1 MRSCSTYA
9 SEDVSCATARGGCS
23 GVPAGLCPPSRVP
36 TQPRSMDLLDELFS
50 SPPVSVPS
58 GSHLVSSVPVRDD
71 AAVTTCLPADDFAA
85 APVSRHSIGDSVGVG
100 PNVCDVLSSVHS
112 ERLEEVVS
120 VLERIMDDDVPRWYE
135 ASVILQSLLCRSDS
149 GNMPN
154 PVTSDGMG
162 DDPQESSVWNDG
174 FANTHRN
181 LVSIFPFLEFVQ
193 TFKHVSVF
201 PFLQVPRLAFKLR
214 QCVRDWVESHG
225 GVRAVLSDSSLVLD
239 LQTLLK
245 NVNEVFVAVVATSPQ
260 SASEALL
267 LSSLTDV
274 CRYCIQF
281 VCTCLPHG
289 NHLFFA
295 TTMQSVMHHNSSV
308 MPHLE
313 GELKAQE
320 DILQLLVVA
329 RSTAYHRCS
338 EDIQASVSPLVAEL
352 FSLLDTF
359 SSSSMVPLDKKKVPE
374 RRCKLS
380 GLRLHSSDTSEVID
394 AFVKRYWNVAIG
406 SPIPP
411 LEKPEKTV
419 LI

>member
-36 TQPRSMDLLDELFS
+36 TPPRSMDLLDELFS

-58 GSHLVSSVPVRDD
+58 GSHLVSGVPVRDD
-71 AAVTTCLPADDFAA
+71 AAAATCLPADDFAA
-85 APVSRHSIGDSVGVG
+85 APVSRHSIGDSVGAG
-100 PNVCDVLSSVHS
+100 PNVCDVLSSAHS
-112 ERLEEVVS
+112 ERLEEVVL
-120 VLERIMDDDVPRWYE
+120 VLERIMNDDVPRWYE

-149 GNMPN
+149 GSMPN
-154 PVTSDGMG
+154 RVASDGMG
-162 DDPQESSVWNDG
+162 GDPQGSSVWNDG
-174 FANTHRN
+174 FVNTHRN

-193 TFKHVSVF
+193 TFKHVSAF

-274 CRYCIQF
+274 CRYCIQL

-289 NHLFFA
+289 NHLFFCNDHA
-295 TTMQSVMHHNSSV
+295 IGDAS
-308 MPHLE
+308 
-313 GELKAQE
+313 
-320 DILQLLVVA
+320 QLLRDASFGGGAKSPRGYFTAVGC
-329 RSTAYHRCS
+329 ST
-338 EDIQASVSPLVAEL
+338 
-352 FSLLDTF
+352 LDCISSMLRRYTSQCF
-359 SSSSMVPLDKKKVPE
+359 SSCC
-374 RRCKLS
+374 R
-380 GLRLHSSDTSEVID
+380 
-394 AFVKRYWNVAIG
+394 AFFSIG
-406 SPIPP
+406 YLFFIIHGA
-411 LEKPEKTV
+411 V
-419 LI
+419 G